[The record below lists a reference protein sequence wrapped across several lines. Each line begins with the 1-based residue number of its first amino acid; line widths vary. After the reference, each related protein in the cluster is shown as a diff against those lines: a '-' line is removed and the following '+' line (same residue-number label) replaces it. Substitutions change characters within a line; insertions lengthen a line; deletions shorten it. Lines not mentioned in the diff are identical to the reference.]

1 MMNKVQSIA
10 VLSCSLLFAA
20 ASHAQT
26 TKAADTPPANMAS
39 SAASSSSI
47 DPSTGTKKNTYP
59 AQAGQVNNRDPNAS
73 TDTTGKKR
81 KVVKHRSN
89 TSTDPAA
96 SSASMPASSN

>member
-1 MMNKVQSIA
+1 MNKIQSTA
-10 VLSCSLLFAA
+10 ALSCALFFAV

-26 TKAADTPPANMAS
+26 VRAADAPLANTAS
-39 SAASSSSI
+39 AAASSSV

-59 AQAGQVNNRDPNAS
+59 AQAGQVNNRDPNAA

-81 KVVKHRSN
+81 KAGKHRSN

-96 SSASMPASSN
+96 SSSSMPASSN